1 MEREV
6 DLTPRHLVDWLRAE
20 LADGGGRRL
29 EVRATREFLAEDGP
43 GADGALDAEDGMEVM
58 TTVGLL
64 EVAPAAGGARWV
76 LRLRVE
82 DRIGSHLPEE
92 GSVPDGPEEIGIE
105 DFEACFLAG
114 EDAEASVTVE
124 ADSAADGGAF
134 ERVLAR
140 IVTDRHGRQG
150 RRG

>member
-1 MEREV
+1 VEREL

-29 EVRATREFLAEDGP
+29 EVRATREFFAEAGP
-43 GADGALDAEDGMEVM
+43 AAGAALDAEDGMEVM

-64 EVAPAAGGARWV
+64 EVAPAIGGAHWV

-105 DFEACFLAG
+105 VFEAVFLAG
-114 EDAEASVTVE
+114 EDEAEASVTVE

-134 ERVLAR
+134 DRVLAR
-140 IVTDRHGRQG
+140 IVTDRHR